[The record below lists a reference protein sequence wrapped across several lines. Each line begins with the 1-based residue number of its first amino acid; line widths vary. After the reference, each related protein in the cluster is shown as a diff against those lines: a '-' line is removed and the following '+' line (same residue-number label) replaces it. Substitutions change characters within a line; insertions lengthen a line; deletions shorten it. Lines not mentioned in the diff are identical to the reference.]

1 MMGQD
6 AATVLTT
13 LALYGAIVVS
23 PGPSF
28 ALVSRMSVAGERRA
42 AIGAALGLAMG
53 ATVYAVLTMTGL
65 AAVLARVG
73 WLARALQVTGGA
85 YLIYLGVRTWLD
97 ASVLLRV
104 TVGHGDTSGLAT
116 GARRGFLMCLSNPKA
131 IVFFVGLYAAAI
143 PLGTALWAKSAI
155 LAGAFALEVAWY
167 GTVALI
173 LSGRHVRRL
182 YERGR
187 KPFERMMGVV
197 LAAFGV
203 RLLLSKA

>member
-6 AATVLTT
+6 AATVLTA
-13 LALYGAIVVS
+13 LALYLAIVVS

-42 AIGAALGLAMG
+42 ALGAALGLAVG

-65 AAVLARVG
+65 AVVLARVG
-73 WLARALQVTGGA
+73 WLARALQVAGGA
-85 YLIYLGVRTWLD
+85 YLIYLGIRTWMD
-97 ASVLLRV
+97 SSAPLRA
-104 TVGHGDTSGLAT
+104 TAGRGDPSEFAT

-131 IVFFVGLYAAAI
+131 IAFFVGLYAAAI
-143 PLGTALWAKSAI
+143 PLGTALWAKGAI
-155 LAGAFALEVAWY
+155 LAGAFVLEVAWY
-167 GTVALI
+167 GTVALV
-173 LSGRHVRRL
+173 LSGRHVRGL

-187 KPFERMMGVV
+187 KPFERVMGTI

-203 RLLLSKA
+203 RLLLSRG

>member
-42 AIGAALGLAMG
+42 AIGAALGLAVG

-65 AAVLARVG
+65 AVVLARIG
-73 WLARALQVTGGA
+73 WLARALQVAGGG
-85 YLIYLGVRTWLD
+85 YLIYLGIRTWLD
-97 ASVLLRV
+97 ASAPLRAAA
-104 TVGHGDTSGLAT
+104 GSSDTSGFAT

-131 IVFFVGLYAAAI
+131 IAFFVGLYAAAI
-143 PLGTALWAKSAI
+143 PLETALWAKGAI
-155 LAGAFALEVAWY
+155 LAGAFALEVVWY
-167 GTVALI
+167 GAVALL
-173 LSGRHVRRL
+173 LSGRHVRAL

-187 KPFERMMGVV
+187 KPFERVMGMI
-197 LAAFGV
+197 LAAFGI
-203 RLLLSKA
+203 RLLLSGR